1 MLKKL
6 TYLSTLCLISS
17 LPSFANAAS
26 GTLEPTA
33 CPAGFAETKM
43 KWECSYLS
51 VPEDYDKPQGKMI
64 KLFVAKVKSRS
75 SKPAADPV
83 IFAGTS
89 IGGKIIEMAPVLVP
103 LYPDFTKD
111 RDFVMYDQRG
121 VGKSIPALECTEINE
136 AHKSDFGKDLSIQ
149 EHVAHEVAA
158 INKCGDRLRKDNDL
172 NQYNT
177 AQTAADM
184 EAIRTA
190 FGYGK
195 INIFS
200 YSYSTSVATT
210 YMKLYPA
217 NIRSVILDSSIP
229 VDMWLYSNLMEA
241 QAHSLNSVFDNCVAD
256 KKCNAS
262 YPNLKNAY
270 AEIIKKF
277 DKTPVKV
284 AVADPNCKEGA
295 KCKPVEMLINDNL
308 FSGYIVTE
316 LFSANPIPRL
326 PKIIYDIYKGNY
338 AALAT
343 MINGQ
348 QSGGEVIGT
357 SEGRYYSTVCH
368 DIAHTENKDTIEKS
382 ISMYPWLGLPYYQP
396 IVLGAE
402 IKTVCDKWVTKT
414 APPEFSLPVSSD
426 IPTLI
431 LQGEYDPYSS
441 PSWGRH
447 VAETLSNSYLYVFP
461 GLTHVPILGEK
472 CPISIAQQFIAE
484 PNKKPDSS
492 CIKK

>member
-17 LPSFANAAS
+17 LPTLAS
-26 GTLEPTA
+26 ASTGVLEKTA

-43 KWECSYLS
+43 KWECNYLS

-64 KLFVAKVKSRS
+64 KLFVAKASSRN

-89 IGGKIIEMAPVLVP
+89 IGGKIIEMVPVLVP

-111 RDFVMYDQRG
+111 RDFVVYDQRG
-121 VGKSIPALECTEINE
+121 VGKSIPALECPEIDE
-136 AHKSDFGKDLSIQ
+136 IHKSDFGKDLSVQ
-149 EHVAHEVAA
+149 EHVAHEMTA

-177 AQTAADM
+177 ARTAADM
-184 EAIRTA
+184 EAIRIA
-190 FGYGK
+190 FNYNK

-200 YSYSTSVATT
+200 YSYSTSVTTT
-210 YMKLYPA
+210 YMKLYPK

-229 VDMWLYSNLMEA
+229 IDMWLYSNLMEA
-241 QAHSLNSVFDNCVAD
+241 QAHSLDSVFDNCGTD
-256 KKCNAS
+256 KKCNTS
-262 YPNLKNAY
+262 YPSLKNAY
-270 AEIIKKF
+270 SEIIKKL
-277 DKTPVKV
+277 DKTPIKV
-284 AVADPNCKEGA
+284 AVSNPDCKEGT
-295 KCKPVEMLINDNL
+295 KCKPVDMLVNDNL
-308 FSGYIVTE
+308 FSGFIVND

-326 PKIIYDIYKGNY
+326 PKVIYDTYKGNY
-338 AALAT
+338 AALT
-343 MINGQ
+343 DMINGQ
-348 QSGGEVIGT
+348 QAGGEVIGT
-357 SEGRYYSTVCH
+357 SWGRYFSTICH
-368 DIAHTENKDTIEKS
+368 DNAYSENKGTIEKS
-382 ISMYPWLGLPYYQP
+382 IAMYPWIGLPYYQP
-396 IVLGAE
+396 IVLGGE
-402 IKTVCDKWVTKT
+402 IKSVCDKWVTKT
-414 APPEFSLPVSSD
+414 AAPEDSLPVSSD

-447 VAETLSNSYLYVFP
+447 VAETLPNSYLYIFP

-472 CPISIAQQFIAE
+472 CPIGIAQQFIAE